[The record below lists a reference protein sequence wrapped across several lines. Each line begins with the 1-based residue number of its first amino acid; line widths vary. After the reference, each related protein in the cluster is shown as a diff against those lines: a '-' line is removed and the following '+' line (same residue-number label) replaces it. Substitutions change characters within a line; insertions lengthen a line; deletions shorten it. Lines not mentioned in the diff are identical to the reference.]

1 MVKFRNKSTCLP
13 LCANVLLVFTQ
24 DGMSCFLLFCWV
36 PHLPQ
41 CISAG
46 FQNIT
51 QRPVGL
57 HCNARVSWNAFDLS
71 KSSPFNLLYLPLV
84 TCYDCACSH
93 TLPPY
98 SEVLNPSQKPLIA
111 PCYYL
116 CLPAMWCVGFTLLF
130 HILFLDAI
138 VDFLN
143 FKFYYSSNIGLVS
156 FMGHDCCR
164 HCEYSKDQ
172 NKILDSWSL
181 YLARELDFM
190 CI

>member
-46 FQNIT
+46 LQNIT

-71 KSSPFNLLYLPLV
+71 KVIPLQPPVPSTGDMLWLCLFTHTPSLFRSIESLAETSHSPLLLPLLASNV
-84 TCYDCACSH
+84 VCWFHSSF
-93 TLPPY
+93 PY
-98 SEVLNPSQKPLIA
+98 SIPR
-111 PCYYL
+111 CYSG
-116 CLPAMWCVGFTLLF
+116 LPQF
-130 HILFLDAI
+130 
-138 VDFLN
+138 
-143 FKFYYSSNIGLVS
+143 
-156 FMGHDCCR
+156 
-164 HCEYSKDQ
+164 
-172 NKILDSWSL
+172 
-181 YLARELDFM
+181 
-190 CI
+190 